1 MALLTL
7 RNISLS
13 YGHPTLLDDITLT
26 LQPKQRVC
34 LMGRNG
40 EGKSTLLKVIANE
53 TLPDTGERLLHKG
66 AQIARLEQ
74 EVPHDVTGT
83 VYDVIAT
90 GLGSTA
96 ALVAAYH
103 TASQAL
109 QTDTSEQ
116 AMQRLASAQQAM
128 EAADGWQ
135 FAQQIESVI
144 SRMRLPAEAE
154 FQALSGGMQRR
165 VLLARALVCDPELL
179 LLDEPTNHL
188 DIEAIEWLENF
199 LLDWPGCLVFI
210 THDRGFLQRLATR
223 IIELDRGH
231 ISDFPGDYANYQRRR
246 AEMDNAEAQQQA
258 RFDKRLAQEETWI
271 RQGIQARRTRNEGR
285 VRQLKTMRT
294 DYQARR
300 KRQGQVNLNLNVA
313 ERSGKLVCEATQV
326 TFAWQDHVILSDF
339 STTLMRGD
347 RIGIIGP
354 NGCGKSTL
362 LNLLLG
368 KLQPTTGQ
376 VRLGT
381 KLEIAYFDQMR
392 DQLDDQTTVLDNVAG
407 GSDHVTINGKQKHI
421 ISYLADFLFPPAR
434 CRQPVKA
441 LSGGERNRLLL
452 AKLFTQPANILV
464 LDEPTNDLDLETLEL
479 LEELLLNFSGT
490 LILVSHDR
498 TFLDHVVTSTLVFAG
513 DGCVQSYVGG
523 YTDWLQQR
531 PTAKTIPD
539 APQTTKPPAPI
550 RPQTTKPSYQIQR
563 ELAALPGK
571 IETLETNLD
580 ARQQQLAQAY
590 QKEQADHCQQL
601 QTQVQ
606 HLEKELQTAYAR
618 WEALEADMDTHCSS
632 VKPAHT

>member
-13 YGHPTLLDDITLT
+13 YGHPTLLDDITLS

-40 EGKSTLLKVIANE
+40 EGKSTLLKIIAADII
-53 TLPDTGERLLHKG
+53 PDAGERLLHKG

-74 EVPHDVTGT
+74 EVPQDISGT
-83 VYDVIAT
+83 VYDVVAT
-90 GLGSTA
+90 GLGATA
-96 ALVAAYH
+96 TLVAAYH
-103 TASQAL
+103 AASHAL
-109 QTDTSEQ
+109 QTDVSDS
-116 AMQRLASAQQAM
+116 AMHNLAQAQQAM

-135 FAQQIESVI
+135 LAQQIESVI
-144 SRMRLPAEAE
+144 SRMDLPANAN
-154 FQALSGGMQRR
+154 FRALSGGMQRR
-165 VLLARALVCDPELL
+165 VLLARALVCQPELL

-188 DIEAIEWLENF
+188 DITAIEWLENF
-199 LLDWPGCLVFI
+199 LLDWSGCLVFI

-223 IIELDRGH
+223 IIELDRGQ

-246 AEMDNAEAQQQA
+246 AEMDHAEAQQQA
-258 RFDKRLAQEETWI
+258 HFDKRLAQEETWI

-285 VRQLKTMRT
+285 VRQLKAMRV
-294 DYQARR
+294 DHQARR
-300 KRQGQVNLNLNVA
+300 KRQGQVNLNLNLA
-313 ERSGKLVCEATQV
+313 ERSGKLVCEATQI
-326 TFAWQDHVILSDF
+326 TFAWQDRVILNDF

-368 KLQPTTGQ
+368 KLQPTSGDIK
-376 VRLGT
+376 LGT

-392 DQLDDQTTVLDNVAG
+392 DQLEDQKTVLDNVAG

-479 LEELLLNFSGT
+479 LEELLLNFQGT

-498 TFLDHVVTSTLVFAG
+498 IFLDHVVTSTLVFEG
-513 DGCVQSYVGG
+513 DGKVQNYTGG
-523 YTDWLQQR
+523 YADWIRQR
-531 PTAKTIPD
+531 PTLD
-539 APQTTKPPAPI
+539 TTTQSTPKPVKKS
-550 RPQTTKPSYQIQR
+550 KPSSQAQHHKTQR
-563 ELAALPGK
+563 ELAALTDT
-571 IETLETNLD
+571 IETLETEL
-580 ARQQQLAQAY
+580 AAVQKQLAQAY
-590 QKEQADHCQQL
+590 QQKETDQAQSL
-601 QTQVQ
+601 QVQVQ
-606 HLEKELQTAYAR
+606 HVEQDLEQAYAR
-618 WEALEADMDTHCSS
+618 WETLESTFTSWDEVFSE
-632 VKPAHT
+632 

>member
-13 YGHPTLLDDITLT
+13 YGHPTLLDDITLS

-40 EGKSTLLKVIANE
+40 EGKSTLLKIIANE
-53 TLPDTGERLLHKG
+53 ITPDAGERLLHKG
-66 AQIARLEQ
+66 AQVARLEQ
-74 EVPHDVTGT
+74 EVPHEVTGT

-103 TASQAL
+103 AASQAL
-109 QTDTSEQ
+109 QTDVSEQ
-116 AMQRLASAQQAM
+116 AMQRLAHAQQAM

-135 FAQQIESVI
+135 LAQQIESVI
-144 SRMRLPAEAE
+144 SRMDLPAEAN

-165 VLLARALVCDPELL
+165 VLLARALVCKPELL

-199 LLDWPGCLVFI
+199 LLDWAGCLVFI

-223 IIELDRGH
+223 IVELDRGH

-246 AEMDNAEAQQQA
+246 AEMDHAETQQQA
-258 RFDKRLAQEETWI
+258 HFDKRLAQEETWI

-285 VRQLKTMRT
+285 VRQLKAMRV

-313 ERSGKLVCEATQV
+313 ERSGKLVCEATDIS
-326 TFAWQDHVILSDF
+326 FAWQDHVILNHF

-368 KLQPTTGQ
+368 KLQPTQGQ
-376 VRLGT
+376 IKLGT

-392 DQLDDQTTVLDNVAG
+392 DQLDDQKTVLDNVAG
-407 GSDHVTINGKQKHI
+407 GSDHVMINGKQKHI

-479 LEELLLNFSGT
+479 LEELLLNVQGT

-498 TFLDHVVTSTLVFAG
+498 TFLDHVVTSTLVFEG
-513 DGCVQSYVGG
+513 DGKVQNYTGG
-523 YTDWLQQR
+523 YTDWIRQR
-531 PTAKTIPD
+531 P
-539 APQTTKPPAPI
+539 APPSIKIQQTPKPAI
-550 RPQTTKPSYQIQR
+550 ATKPSTQSNNNKIQR
-563 ELAALPGK
+563 ELAALTQT
-571 IETLETNLD
+571 IETAE
-580 ARQQQLAQAY
+580 QELAA
-590 QKEQADHCQQL
+590 L
-601 QTQVQ
+601 QTQLAAAYQ
-606 HLEKELQTAYAR
+606 SAQTDQAQALQTQIQQLEQSLEQAYVR
-618 WEALEADMDTHCSS
+618 WEALE
-632 VKPAHT
+632 VQ